1 MYIIIDIYI
10 GSFINNAYIY
20 KHKMH
25 NNIERAYN
33 VKAERKI
40 IRYKNIAYWLYFAS
54 GAVVAGAGVFLAII
68 ILNIVL

>member
-1 MYIIIDIYI
+1 
-10 GSFINNAYIY
+10 
-20 KHKMH
+20 MH